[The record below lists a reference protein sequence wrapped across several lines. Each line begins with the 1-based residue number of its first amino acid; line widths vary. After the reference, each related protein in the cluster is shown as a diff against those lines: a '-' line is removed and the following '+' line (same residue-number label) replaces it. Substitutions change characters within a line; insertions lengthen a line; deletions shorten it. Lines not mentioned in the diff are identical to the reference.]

1 MMTIFCKVRT
11 DVNGIHQNYLLC
23 SLGLLIY
30 LIPLSPVMNHF
41 SSHALF
47 AVVTVCLR
55 DYYSLSFTVSFV
67 SIIHFGAT
75 ILYST
80 GNITLLFV
88 DDIIQPA

>member
-1 MMTIFCKVRT
+1 MTIFCKVRA
-11 DVNGIHQNYLLC
+11 DINVKGIYQNYLLC

-30 LIPLSPVMNHF
+30 LISLSPVMNHF
-41 SSHALF
+41 SSHAIF
-47 AVVTVCLR
+47 AVVTGSRR

-67 SIIHFGAT
+67 SIIHFGAM

-88 DDIIQPA
+88 DDII